1 MRYGGGRRVRGQ
13 LRHRQ
18 QGQYGVLPVPRV
30 LRRRLGAEPGPGSEY
45 GRHPGRHHREMGV
58 VLLFQRPREL
68 QQLIH

>member
-18 QGQYGVLPVPRV
+18 QSNQGGLPVEGL
-30 LRRRLGAEPGPGSEY
+30 LRRRLGTEPGPGSEY